1 MCRGAPGPQNLDD
14 NMQMNGKL
22 LGAGALLLM
31 GACADLEVNNLNEP
45 DRTRALATAGDL
57 EALGAGAYRT
67 NFFAAHSSSGP
78 ALALALSAD
87 EYTSSAANFAGLDFY
102 QEPRQPVNNTTTYN
116 NASIL
121 RHTWASAYSAIS
133 SSSDVLKALQDQKV
147 AAQLGAQRTAR
158 LKTIATF
165 NQGLGLGWLGLTYD
179 RAFIVDETTDLAAPV
194 PLSPYTEVVEKA
206 IKKLYDAAE
215 LAEATSWSTEPGWF
229 ANVTLSN
236 TQIKQLA
243 FSYAARFRAQ
253 VARTPEERNAVNWA
267 QVIQD
272 ANKGITADYNPVMD
286 DEVWWD
292 YIKVY
297 PSFGPFGWW
306 DMRYAGM
313 ADSTGGYQAWMATPM
328 QQRQPFQMASPDKRF
343 PSSTAST
350 GAGSKGKYVGYQVS
364 TRSQPGRGTF
374 QWSNYRDFRFQ
385 TYFTTFEGAVPDITV
400 REMRLLR
407 AEGLYR
413 QGNLKAAAD
422 SINVTRVGN
431 GGLDSVTVNGVP
443 NTPRCVPRLPNG
455 QCGTLFDALKWE
467 KRVEIWMHYLGD
479 WFFDSRAWGDLQT
492 GAPLH
497 LPVPASDLLLAGEE
511 LYTFGGVGGR
521 CASGTP
527 TNCIGG
533 SGTSAAKLSPNWAR
547 GVAERAGVGR

>member
-14 NMQMNGKL
+14 NMQMNRKL

-31 GACADLEVNNLNEP
+31 GACADLEVDNMNEP

-78 ALALALSAD
+78 ALALALAAD
-87 EYTSSAANFAGLDFY
+87 EYTSNAANFAGLDFY
-102 QEPRQPVNNTTTYN
+102 GEPRQPVNNTTTYN

-147 AAQLGAQRTAR
+147 AAQLGAQKTAR
-158 LKTIATF
+158 LKTIATL
-165 NQGLGLGWLGLTYD
+165 NQGLGLGWLGLLYD
-179 RAFIVDETTDLAAPV
+179 RAFIVDESTDLEAPV
-194 PLSPYTEVVEKA
+194 PLAPYTEVVEAA

-215 LAEATSWSTEPGWF
+215 LAEGTSWSTEPGWF
-229 ANVTLSN
+229 ANVTLTN
-236 TQIKQLA
+236 TQVQQLA

-253 VARTPEERNAVNWA
+253 VARTPQERAAVDWN
-267 QVIQD
+267 QVMQD
-272 ANKGITADYNPVMD
+272 VGKGITADFKPVMD

-313 ADSTGGYQAWMATPM
+313 ADSTGGYQAWAATPL
-328 QQRQPFQMASPDKRF
+328 QERQPFQMASQDKRF
-343 PSSTAST
+343 PSSTAAT
-350 GAGSKGKYVGYQVS
+350 GAGSKGKYVGYLVS
-364 TRSQPGRGTF
+364 ARSQPGRGTF
-374 QWSNYRDFRFQ
+374 QWSNYRDFRFE
-385 TYFTTFEGAVPDITV
+385 TYFTTFEGATPDITV

-413 QGNLKAAAD
+413 ANQLQAAAD
-422 SINVTRVGN
+422 IVNESRVAN
-431 GGLDSVTVNGVP
+431 GGLPPVTTTGVP
-443 NTPRCVPRLPNG
+443 TSQGCVPKMADG
-455 QCGTLFDALKWE
+455 TCGDLWAALKWE

-479 WFFDSRAWGDLQT
+479 WFFDSRGWDELTA

-511 LYTFGGVGGR
+511 LYTFGGVGGN
-521 CASGTP
+521 CSAGNP

-533 SGTSAAKLSPNWAR
+533 SGTAAAMLSPNWAR
-547 GVAERAGVGR
+547 GVTERAGAGR